1 MKQTI
6 PNAGRHL
13 VQSITCRAFILM
25 TRSITSLQD
34 ALGRS
39 FYGGDAVI
47 FKVTFLQVAHVH
59 WPFFFFHKRHSILH
73 LYRKVTTYRQ
83 IMDTPNTVTKIENK
97 TTSIKLLHNNYLY
110 TCTNKQFWF
119 DLENVFFYESFPSNW
134 HNN

>member
-6 PNAGRHL
+6 PVAGRHL

-59 WPFFFFHKRHSILH
+59 WPFFFSQPTQYFTLIQKS
-73 LYRKVTTYRQ
+73 Y
-83 IMDTPNTVTKIENK
+83 NK
-97 TTSIKLLHNNYLY
+97 
-110 TCTNKQFWF
+110 
-119 DLENVFFYESFPSNW
+119 
-134 HNN
+134 